1 MYELDQKIYIGSSVN
16 IQKRHTTHIYT
27 SKKSPSSNF
36 HKFINDNQGFE
47 KVSFSILYLTNNYY
61 EKFISLYPNYKL
73 SKGEKVL
80 LKKLTNLQIRI
91 LEQSLITYLLNNKT
105 NLLNKQSI
113 VSYQYLEWDK
123 QWYFI
128 K

>member
-1 MYELDQKIYIGSSVN
+1 MRLAD
-16 IQKRHTTHIYT
+16 
-27 SKKSPSSNF
+27 
-36 HKFINDNQGFE
+36 
-47 KVSFSILYLTNNYY
+47 TNNYY

-80 LKKLTNLQIRI
+80 LKKLTNLQVRI
-91 LEQSLITYLLNNKT
+91 LEQSLITYLFNNKT